1 MAENINNEQPMIED
15 TMPVEEIAAEQPI
28 VEQTVAEQPIV
39 EQPIIDPITQ
49 QEIIQPPLA
58 PIQPVEPVPPVIK
71 PEQDLPSTTESQIET
86 QQNADRRYQTAIT
99 RIKARTPNMAGTPSQ
114 DDIINELQLME
125 QEDSAAL
132 KLEKERQGA
141 VEIEE
146 QQLINEYQTKK
157 DFMLSKGYKFE
168 EDPEMEQLIAKKEGE
183 EALRASLDARQKE
196 ELQNAIDKAST
207 PTEEDILI
215 KQAPLKEKRAEKE
228 ANDRQIAS
236 EKKDL
241 EDFKQ
246 KTENDFKAVQDAL
259 DKYRDHKIDS
269 GRYLRDMDTGPKVL
283 MAIALAMSS
292 YGSAITKTEDTAF
305 KMLQDAINKDVEQQ
319 IEAGNV
325 KKEHAQLLLS
335 NHYKKAAEE
344 ISKKELIIKDKESR
358 VRMNKMAQEMALKSK
373 EYENLQKQK
382 IIQKAILE
390 GKGDDVPIYFLDE
403 GAQKQARELNNTYRS
418 EIDKI
423 GIGDMLVNLETMQR
437 NIEENSG
444 PADASLI
451 YLFYKTFDPTS
462 VVREGE
468 FKTLKDIG
476 AFLETPDGME
486 LNAKIPS
493 SLKRLVA
500 KMTTGEMLTKQQKQN
515 LIKSVVNKNK
525 ATLNRVDKVNKEFT
539 KLSRSYGI
547 PSKAVVTKG
556 YKISDYTSHSAK
568 AKNEKNIESVLNTP
582 KYKNATREEAINALK
597 EKGLWHKE

>member
-241 EDFKQ
+241 NKKQ
-246 KTENDFKAVQDAL
+246 KT
-259 DKYRDHKIDS
+259 I
-269 GRYLRDMDTGPKVL
+269 LRQ
-283 MAIALAMSS
+283 
-292 YGSAITKTEDTAF
+292 Y
-305 KMLQDAINKDVEQQ
+305 KML
-319 IEAGNV
+319 
-325 KKEHAQLLLS
+325 
-335 NHYKKAAEE
+335 
-344 ISKKELIIKDKESR
+344 
-358 VRMNKMAQEMALKSK
+358 
-373 EYENLQKQK
+373 
-382 IIQKAILE
+382 
-390 GKGDDVPIYFLDE
+390 
-403 GAQKQARELNNTYRS
+403 
-418 EIDKI
+418 
-423 GIGDMLVNLETMQR
+423 
-437 NIEENSG
+437 
-444 PADASLI
+444 
-451 YLFYKTFDPTS
+451 
-462 VVREGE
+462 
-468 FKTLKDIG
+468 
-476 AFLETPDGME
+476 
-486 LNAKIPS
+486 
-493 SLKRLVA
+493 
-500 KMTTGEMLTKQQKQN
+500 
-515 LIKSVVNKNK
+515 
-525 ATLNRVDKVNKEFT
+525 
-539 KLSRSYGI
+539 
-547 PSKAVVTKG
+547 
-556 YKISDYTSHSAK
+556 
-568 AKNEKNIESVLNTP
+568 
-582 KYKNATREEAINALK
+582 
-597 EKGLWHKE
+597 